1 MKLAAVM
8 PTESPENSFLALF
21 AADNQTATDK
31 NAASAES
38 PSAWQILLVDDEVD
52 IHAILRLT
60 LQDMV
65 VEGRPLE
72 LIDAY
77 SSADARARLAEHPDI
92 ALILL
97 DVVMESSDA
106 GLRVVEHVRRQLG
119 KRNVRIIL
127 LTGLPGYTP
136 QREVVSNYEID
147 DYRLKS
153 ELNADMLFTCVYA
166 ALRTYQALCDLD
178 TKRKIEQLAKDLQI
192 ANQQLTIEINERK
205 EAQELVS
212 MQMQDLIL
220 THKQLEDAQNQ
231 LLQSEKLASIGLLAS
246 GVAHE
251 INNPIGFV
259 NSNLGT
265 LKSYGDELLA
275 IIAAYEAAE
284 LCDEP
289 DPRVRF
295 AAANEMK
302 SAFDLNFIKADLA
315 SLLAESRDGLDRVK
329 RIVQSLKDFSRVET
343 SEIWRFDDITR
354 GIESTLSVVWNELKY
369 KCEVRK
375 EYGDIPPVE
384 CMLSHL
390 NQVFMNLL
398 INAAHAIKE
407 HGIVTIRT
415 SQHADEVWIE
425 IGDTGE
431 GIPPENLSLIFSP
444 FFTTKP
450 VGKGTGLGLSLSYG
464 IIEKHHGRIEVDSV
478 VGKGTVFRVCLP
490 IKQAAEDA

>member
-1 MKLAAVM
+1 MN
-8 PTESPENSFLALF
+8 PESSEDDFFALF
-21 AADNQTATDK
+21 APEPQ
-31 NAASAES
+31 AAAEDS
-38 PSAWQILLVDDEVD
+38 PLAPTAWQILLVDDEAD
-52 IHAILRLT
+52 IHAVLRLT

-65 VEGRPLE
+65 VEGRPLH

-77 SSADARARLAEHPDI
+77 SSHEAQARLAEFPDI

-97 DVVMESSDA
+97 DVVMETSDA
-106 GLRVVEHVRRQLG
+106 GLRLVEHVRQQLG
-119 KRNVRIIL
+119 RRNVRIIL
-127 LTGLPGYTP
+127 LTGQPGYTP
-136 QREVVSNYEID
+136 QREVVSHYAID

-153 ELNADMLFTCVYA
+153 ELNADKLFTCVYA

-178 TKRKIEQLAKDLQI
+178 AKRTIEQLARDLQL
-192 ANQQLTIEINERK
+192 ANQRLTCEIRERK
-205 EAQELVS
+205 EAQDLVNT
-212 MQMQDLIL
+212 QMQDLIL

-265 LKSYGDELLA
+265 LKSYADQLLA
-275 IIAAYEAAE
+275 IIDAYETAE
-284 LCDEP
+284 NSRETEP
-289 DPRVRF
+289 SIRF
-295 AAANEMK
+295 ASACEMK
-302 SAFDLNFIKADLA
+302 AAFDLEFIKGDLV
-315 SLLAESRDGLDRVK
+315 SLLDESRDGLDRVK
-329 RIVQSLKDFSRVET
+329 RIIQSLKDFSRVET

-369 KCEVRK
+369 KCEVHK
-375 EYGDIPPVE
+375 DYGDIPPVE
-384 CMLSHL
+384 CMISHL

-407 HGIVTIRT
+407 RGVITIRT
-415 SQHADEVWIE
+415 RQHGDEVWIE
-425 IGDTGE
+425 IADTGE
-431 GIPPENLSLIFSP
+431 GISPEHRSLIFTP

-464 IIEKHHGRIEVDSV
+464 IIEKHHGRIEVDSE
-478 VGKGTVFRVCLP
+478 VGKGTVFRICLP
-490 IKQAAEDA
+490 IQQAPEDKQPEAA